1 MPAMRLWM
9 DVMRHLEPVMAD
21 HERLFDAWE
30 AGGVDGL
37 VIGPMAFEDK
47 TFTFDPHPEVYA
59 RFGLQ
64 PPGTGDGSSLWWPA
78 PATASGQGSPAAAA
92 VREKRAL
99 LERTLQRAKDRGWQ
113 VWLFCPHYGA
123 AGRGSLLVDDLTR
136 AAVAARLIDCMEH
149 YPMADGAVLDGPEWG
164 YEIAPFH
171 QDHRSYIFHDLP
183 PECAP
188 EAARLGYDY
197 ERLVAAKDRLFD
209 RLHRLTDNDLRI
221 WGGGAGGFLG
231 AFGLLGHDPALAEW
245 LAFRMDSV
253 TETYRRLRELVQTH
267 ARRSIR
273 LAAGPRAPAWAPLC
287 GYDYARL
294 ESCVDVLLPKLY
306 FWHRGF
312 DGLYGTVARYVQT
325 LTAWNPGLSERGA
338 LRFVTALFGI
348 DLPGIGALRD
358 FDLGFPQAFFD
369 HIVTRETERA
379 IAAMGDPERVC
390 PWVDAGRKPH
400 DGEPFTA
407 HDLDRLLEAAQTTGL
422 RRFLYHHH
430 GNLTP
435 GEWAVITARCGQ
447 PWQHTTT
454 PRSWLSGPQ
463 PEALPGYY
471 PPDQPV
477 L

>member
-1 MPAMRLWM
+1 
-9 DVMRHLEPVMAD
+9 
-21 HERLFDAWE
+21 
-30 AGGVDGL
+30 
-37 VIGPMAFEDK
+37 
-47 TFTFDPHPEVYA
+47 
-59 RFGLQ
+59 
-64 PPGTGDGSSLWWPA
+64 
-78 PATASGQGSPAAAA
+78 
-92 VREKRAL
+92 
-99 LERTLQRAKDRGWQ
+99 
-113 VWLFCPHYGA
+113 
-123 AGRGSLLVDDLTR
+123 
-136 AAVAARLIDCMEH
+136 
-149 YPMADGAVLDGPEWG
+149 
-164 YEIAPFH
+164 
-171 QDHRSYIFHDLP
+171 
-183 PECAP
+183 
-188 EAARLGYDY
+188 
-197 ERLVAAKDRLFD
+197 VAAKDRLAQ
-209 RLHRLTDNDLRI
+209 RLHQLNREVATLNGPGGLFAGLSLIGYDPGVVSWFTFRARALTT
-221 WGGGAGGFLG
+221 F
-231 AFGLLGHDPALAEW
+231 FKH
-245 LAFRMDSV
+245 
-253 TETYRRLRELVQTH
+253 TH
-267 ARRSIR
+267 ALTEALTRARGRQVKLGI
-273 LAAGPRAPAWAPLC
+273 GPRMPAFSALC
-287 GYDYARL
+287 GYDFPAIAPMFDL
-294 ESCVDVLLPKLY
+294 ILPKLY

-312 DGLYGTVARYVQT
+312 DGLYGTVSRYVET